1 MSGQSSGEKTEQPT
15 PKKVRDA
22 RQKGQVAR
30 SQEVVTTVT
39 LAAVIA
45 YIWMMSRSIFDTLA
59 GLIDQIAALHG
70 QDFRTAAAQG
80 IATAFHDS
88 ALIVL
93 PILGVVIAAAI
104 ASNYLQF
111 GSIFA
116 FENIMPKLE
125 KVNPAQGVK
134 KIFSMKQL
142 VETLKSIVKI
152 VFLSVLLFYVVRGA
166 ISPYMNA
173 LGCGMPCLVQ
183 VTAGILKETLLFAG
197 LAFVIVA
204 GLDFMYQRHSHTKS
218 LMMSKD
224 EVKREYKESEGDPM
238 VKGQR
243 KQLAQE
249 LIMGDG
255 VERARKST
263 AMVVNPT
270 HFAVAIDY
278 RPGVTPL
285 PTVVAKGRNLHAH
298 RLRAEAEQAG
308 VPVFR
313 HPPLARALYADTDID
328 AYIPDEWF
336 GVVAEILTW
345 VEANREHL
353 YKAPSERGALD
364 MEAGDHR
371 AATASSAGEGA
382 SPFADIFNKSDP
394 FTP

>member
-1 MSGQSSGEKTEQPT
+1 MSGQSFGEKTEQPT

-30 SQEVVTTVT
+30 SQEVVTTAT
-39 LAAVIA
+39 LAGVIV
-45 YIWMMSRSIFDTLA
+45 YIWMNSQSIFDRLV
-59 GLIDQIAALHG
+59 GLIDQITALHG
-70 QDFRTAAAQG
+70 QDFRTSAAQG
-80 IATAFHDS
+80 IAAAFHDS
-88 ALIVL
+88 VLIVL
-93 PILGVVIAAAI
+93 PILGVVIVSAI
-104 ASNYLQF
+104 FSNYLQF

-134 KIFSMKQL
+134 KIFSMKQV
-142 VETLKSIVKI
+142 VETLKSIFKI
-152 VFLSVLLFYVVRGA
+152 VVLSVLLFHVIRDS
-166 ISPYMNA
+166 ISPYLNS
-173 LGCGMPCLVQ
+173 LSCGMPCLVQ
-183 VTAGILKETLLFAG
+183 VTGSILKETLLFTG
-197 LAFVIVA
+197 LAFVVVA
-204 GLDFMYQRHSHTKS
+204 GLDFMYQRHTHTKS
-218 LMMSKD
+218 LMMTKD
-224 EVKREYKESEGDPM
+224 EVKREYKESEGDPT

-270 HFAVAIDY
+270 HFAIAIDY
-278 RPGVTPL
+278 RPGITPL

-345 VEANREHL
+345 VEANKEQL
-353 YKAPSERGALD
+353 YKDPLQRGALD
-364 MEAGDHR
+364 MEAGDHHV
-371 AATASSAGEGA
+371 AAAKPGTDGA
-382 SPFADIFNKSDP
+382 SPFADVFTSAP
-394 FTP
+394 FRS